1 MSTPNLMER
10 KAHRHLRGQARALF
24 NHLALTRL
32 IDRQLPMLPT
42 AGVNVL
48 AISTLRHSR
57 RTRMSNGS
65 HFVDQRLYP
74 VSQAP
79 VLR

>member
-1 MSTPNLMER
+1 MFIPNLMER
-10 KAHRHLRGQARALF
+10 KAHRHLHGQALALF

-32 IDRQLPMLPT
+32 IDHQLPMLAT

-48 AISTLRHSR
+48 ATSTRHHSR
-57 RTRMSNGS
+57 QTLMSNGS
-65 HFVDQRLYP
+65 HFVDQRLCP
-74 VSQAP
+74 ASQAL